1 MRFINIDD
9 LQPLIREQL
18 PGLTAAAAEVNA
30 APDEAARKAAIEKHR
45 TKWVACRAALSQLS
59 DGKCWYVE
67 CRTVGADD
75 DVDHYRPKNA
85 VVEEPTHSG
94 YYWEAFNW
102 RNFRLSCQR
111 ANRPKKGEDAGVVL
125 GKAAHF
131 PLWPGSPRAMTP
143 AGDLAAE
150 RPLLL
155 DPTNPLDPLSLT
167 FKPNGEAD
175 LSPEFRGD
183 GFQEAKFAASLLA
196 LHLNW
201 PGFTDERSTI
211 YAVVERTVDR
221 GGRHAPSS
229 FAEFRD
235 ASVDFKE
242 CIGELLRLMNRK
254 AEYATA
260 ARIYVQSFRH
270 VWWIEGIVLK
280 LAA

>member
-9 LQPLIREQL
+9 LRPLIREHL
-18 PGLTAAAAEVNA
+18 AGLAAATAEVNA
-30 APDEAARKAAIEKHR
+30 APDEASRKALIEKYR
-45 TKWVACRAALSQLS
+45 GRWVVCREALSKLS
-59 DGKCWYVE
+59 HGKCWYID
-67 CRTVGADD
+67 CKTVGADD
-75 DVDHYRPKNA
+75 DVDHFRPKNA
-85 VVEEPTHSG
+85 VLEDPSHSG

-111 ANRPKKGEDAGVVL
+111 ANRPKKGADGGPAL

-131 PLWPGSPRAMTP
+131 PIWSQSVRAMMP
-143 AGDLAAE
+143 GEKLENE
-150 RPLLL
+150 RPLLI
-155 DPTNPLDPLSLT
+155 DPTNPLDPPMLT
-167 FKPNGEAD
+167 FMQNGEVG
-175 LSPEFRGD
+175 LSPEFSGNP
-183 GFQEAKFAASLLA
+183 FHEAKFAASLLA

-211 YAVVERTVDR
+211 YGVVERTVDR

-229 FAEFRD
+229 YAEFQN

-242 CIGELLRLMNRK
+242 CIVDLMKLMNRES
-254 AEYATA
+254 EYSNA

-280 LAA
+280 LPT